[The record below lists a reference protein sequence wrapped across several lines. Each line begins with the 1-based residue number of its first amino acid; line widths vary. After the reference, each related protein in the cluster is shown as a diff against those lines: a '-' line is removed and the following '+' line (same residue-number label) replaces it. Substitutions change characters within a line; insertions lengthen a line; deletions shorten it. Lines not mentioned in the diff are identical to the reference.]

1 MQFLA
6 RYPSAGRAGPWR
18 SYSRL
23 LRKGLAK
30 PPCCHDA
37 GGLLHHRFSFSLTRT
52 SAGSGSLLFCGA
64 NPSGR
69 PAWPLTSFLPCGART
84 FLTPAVSRRSRD
96 RLARF
101 ARRYCTTR
109 PALQSV
115 ALAYP
120 PFLVKQA
127 IDTRPT
133 LQSVALAYLAATASV
148 RPHILLPHSGALAY
162 HPVLK
167 HRRASCARSDMFA
180 CRAEG
185 AGGCV
190 ALNTQARMSLLQTGS
205 GWDPVALR
213 QIRRAER
220 SYSRTMRNCA
230 RRRRVLR
237 SPGYGRRVIELHC
250 SGRVAESGMI
260 HLLCAPGWDPV
271 ALLRYAGKDDP
282 PPNGFRLGT
291 GGIASNTQVGM
302 LRRRLVRAA
311 HG

>member
-109 PALQSV
+109 PALQSG
-115 ALAYP
+115 
-120 PFLVKQA
+120 
-127 IDTRPT
+127 
-133 LQSVALAYLAATASV
+133 ALAYLAATASV

-167 HRRASCARSDMFA
+167 HRRASCAWSDMFA

-190 ALNTQARMSLLQTGS
+190 ASNTQARMSLLQTGS

-230 RRRRVLR
+230 RRRRTIR
-237 SPGYGRRVIELHC
+237 SPGYGRHVIELHC
-250 SGRVAESGMI
+250 LGRVAESGMI

-271 ALLRYAGKDDP
+271 ALRQIRRSECFVA
-282 PPNGFRLGT
+282 
-291 GGIASNTQVGM
+291 AS
-302 LRRRLVRAA
+302 
-311 HG
+311 

>member
-1 MQFLA
+1 MDDHLSCLHVTVQFLA

-109 PALQSV
+109 PTLQSG

-133 LQSVALAYLAATASV
+133 LQSSALAYLAATASV

-167 HRRASCARSDMFA
+167 RRRASCAWSDMFA

-190 ALNTQARMSLLQTGS
+190 ASNTQARMSFLQTGS
-205 GWDPVALR
+205 DWELVALR
-213 QIRRAER
+213 QIRRAE
-220 SYSRTMRNCA
+220 CFA
-230 RRRRVLR
+230 
-237 SPGYGRRVIELHC
+237 
-250 SGRVAESGMI
+250 A
-260 HLLCAPGWDPV
+260 
-271 ALLRYAGKDDP
+271 
-282 PPNGFRLGT
+282 
-291 GGIASNTQVGM
+291 AS
-302 LRRRLVRAA
+302 
-311 HG
+311 

>member
-1 MQFLA
+1 MCALCKERVRECAHRGGRALREGRRFPSGGSRSILRCVERRRRADKPGSVVDDHLSCLHVAVQFLA

-109 PALQSV
+109 P
-115 ALAYP
+115 
-120 PFLVKQA
+120 
-127 IDTRPT
+127 T
-133 LQSVALAYLAATASV
+133 LQSGALTYLAATAPVHSHIIPCSNAAARAV
-148 RPHILLPHSGALAY
+148 RGAICS
-162 HPVLK
+162 
-167 HRRASCARSDMFA
+167 RA
-180 CRAEG
+180 G
-185 AGGCV
+185 
-190 ALNTQARMSLLQTGS
+190 
-205 GWDPVALR
+205 LR
-213 QIRRAER
+213 
-220 SYSRTMRNCA
+220 
-230 RRRRVLR
+230 
-237 SPGYGRRVIELHC
+237 
-250 SGRVAESGMI
+250 GRVVVSRRI
-260 HLLCAPGWDPV
+260 HRQG
-271 ALLRYAGKDDP
+271 
-282 PPNGFRLGT
+282 
-291 GGIASNTQVGM
+291 
-302 LRRRLVRAA
+302 
-311 HG
+311 

>member
-1 MQFLA
+1 MLREVWRFPSGGSRSILRCVERRRRADKPGSVVDDHLSCLHVAVQFLA

-109 PALQSV
+109 PALQSG
-115 ALAYP
+115 AL
-120 PFLVKQA
+120 
-127 IDTRPT
+127 T
-133 LQSVALAYLAATASV
+133 YLAATAPV
-148 RPHILLPHSGALAY
+148 RPHVFLPPLRCTRISS
-162 HPVLK
+162 
-167 HRRASCARSDMFA
+167 RAQTPPR
-180 CRAEG
+180 EL
-185 AGGCV
+185 CV
-190 ALNTQARMSLLQTGS
+190 
-205 GWDPVALR
+205 
-213 QIRRAER
+213 ER
-220 SYSRTMRNCA
+220 YV
-230 RRRRVLR
+230 RV
-237 SPGYGRRVIELHC
+237 PG
-250 SGRVAESGMI
+250 
-260 HLLCAPGWDPV
+260 
-271 ALLRYAGKDDP
+271 
-282 PPNGFRLGT
+282 
-291 GGIASNTQVGM
+291 
-302 LRRRLVRAA
+302 
-311 HG
+311 

>member
-109 PALQSV
+109 PALQSG

-127 IDTRPT
+127 IDTRPI
-133 LQSVALAYLAATASV
+133 LQSGALAYLAAPTPAHSHIIPCSNTAARAV
-148 RPHILLPHSGALAY
+148 RGAICS
-162 HPVLK
+162 
-167 HRRASCARSDMFA
+167 RAGLRGRVVVS
-180 CRAEG
+180 
-185 AGGCV
+185 
-190 ALNTQARMSLLQTGS
+190 
-205 GWDPVALR
+205 R
-213 QIRRAER
+213 QIRRSECFA
-220 SYSRTMRNCA
+220 A
-230 RRRRVLR
+230 
-237 SPGYGRRVIELHC
+237 
-250 SGRVAESGMI
+250 
-260 HLLCAPGWDPV
+260 
-271 ALLRYAGKDDP
+271 
-282 PPNGFRLGT
+282 
-291 GGIASNTQVGM
+291 AS
-302 LRRRLVRAA
+302 
-311 HG
+311 

>member
-69 PAWPLTSFLPCGART
+69 PAWSLTSFLPCGART

-109 PALQSV
+109 PAPQ
-115 ALAYP
+115 
-120 PFLVKQA
+120 
-127 IDTRPT
+127 
-133 LQSVALAYLAATASV
+133 
-148 RPHILLPHSGALAY
+148 SGALAY

-167 HRRASCARSDMFA
+167 HRRASCAWSDMFA

-190 ALNTQARMSLLQTGS
+190 ASNTQARMSFLQTGS
-205 GWDPVALR
+205 GWEPVALR

-230 RRRRVLR
+230 RRRRALR
-237 SPGYGRRVIELHC
+237 SPGYDCHIIELRC
-250 SGRVAESGMI
+250 SGREAEGRAI
-260 HLLCAPGWDPV
+260 CLPCAPGWDPV
-271 ALLRYAGKDDP
+271 ALRQMRKQG
-282 PPNGFRLGT
+282 
-291 GGIASNTQVGM
+291 
-302 LRRRLVRAA
+302 
-311 HG
+311 

>member
-1 MQFLA
+1 MCALCKERVREYAHRGGKALTPAAGAAGSLWCVERRRRADKPGSVVDDHLSCLHVAVQFLA
-6 RYPSAGRAGPWR
+6 RYPNAGRAGPWR

-30 PPCCHDA
+30 PSCCHDA

-109 PALQSV
+109 PALQSG

-127 IDTRPT
+127 IDTRPA
-133 LQSVALAYLAATASV
+133 LQSGV
-148 RPHILLPHSGALAY
+148 LAY

-167 HRRASCARSDMFA
+167 RRRASCAWSDMFA

-185 AGGCV
+185 RV
-190 ALNTQARMSLLQTGS
+190 VVSR
-205 GWDPVALR
+205 R
-213 QIRRAER
+213 IRRQ
-220 SYSRTMRNCA
+220 
-230 RRRRVLR
+230 
-237 SPGYGRRVIELHC
+237 G
-250 SGRVAESGMI
+250 
-260 HLLCAPGWDPV
+260 
-271 ALLRYAGKDDP
+271 
-282 PPNGFRLGT
+282 
-291 GGIASNTQVGM
+291 
-302 LRRRLVRAA
+302 
-311 HG
+311 

>member
-1 MQFLA
+1 MCALCKERVREYAHRGGRALREGRRFPSGGSRSILRCVERRRRADKPGSVVDDHLSCLHVAVQFLA
-6 RYPSAGRAGPWR
+6 RYPNAGRAGPWR

-115 ALAYP
+115 APAYP

-133 LQSVALAYLAATASV
+133 LQSGALTYLAATAPV
-148 RPHILLPHSGALAY
+148 RPHVFLPPLRCTRISS
-162 HPVLK
+162 
-167 HRRASCARSDMFA
+167 RA
-180 CRAEG
+180 
-185 AGGCV
+185 
-190 ALNTQARMSLLQTGS
+190 QT
-205 GWDPVALR
+205 PPRELC
-213 QIRRAER
+213 AER
-220 SYSRTMRNCA
+220 YV
-230 RRRRVLR
+230 RV
-237 SPGYGRRVIELHC
+237 PG
-250 SGRVAESGMI
+250 
-260 HLLCAPGWDPV
+260 
-271 ALLRYAGKDDP
+271 
-282 PPNGFRLGT
+282 
-291 GGIASNTQVGM
+291 
-302 LRRRLVRAA
+302 
-311 HG
+311 